1 MVNWSMTKEP
11 KVYNGGKIVS
21 SVNGG
26 GKTGKLHAKNDTG
39 PLFYTVHK
47 NQLKKNWRL
56 E

>member
-1 MVNWSMTKEP
+1 MTREP
-11 KVYNGGKIVS
+11 RIYIEKRIVS

-47 NQLKKNWRL
+47 NQLKKN
-56 E
+56 